1 MGNQASSPFASA
13 IAEQQQQLLSRTMRP
28 TPEVK
33 PAPDTNLEIAK
44 LRIEL
49 NMAKNDV
56 KSKQDQ
62 YDKLVP
68 EEANARKTFEAQK
81 LLTTYV
87 ESKDEQFNNEIKLY
101 NVLLEQVDA
110 LANNGAIDF
119 AKKYQ
124 KELEKKEALVYAKHA
139 ENKEKAFT
147 NRRRFL
153 DSDPQKPIGGFFNF
167 QSTDSQIMLAFWISY
182 ILMIGAIS
190 IIVIYKYGAYMGSVK
205 NVAILMSLAIFI
217 MIMIAHSI
225 IQAIATR

>member
-1 MGNQASSPFASA
+1 MGNKGSSPFASA
-13 IAEQQQQLLSRTMRP
+13 IAQQQQQLLSQTTRP
-28 TPEVK
+28 IPEVQ
-33 PAPDTNLEIAK
+33 PTPDTNSEIAK

-68 EEANARKTFEAQK
+68 EEANARKTFETQK
-81 LLTTYV
+81 VLNTYV
-87 ESKDEQFNNEIKLY
+87 SAKDEQFNNELKIY
-101 NVLLEQVDA
+101 NVLLDQVDA
-110 LANNGAIDF
+110 LANNGAVDF

-124 KELEKKEALVYAKHA
+124 NELKKKEVLVYSTHM

-182 ILMIGAIS
+182 ILMICTIS
-190 IIVIYKYGAYMGSVK
+190 IIVIYKYGAYFGSAK
-205 NVAILMSLAIFI
+205 NIVILMCLAIFI
-217 MIMIAHSI
+217 MIIVAHSI
-225 IQAIATR
+225 IQAVATR

>member
-13 IAEQQQQLLSRTMRP
+13 IAEQQKQLLSRANIP
-28 TPEVK
+28 KPEVQ
-33 PAPDTNLEIAK
+33 PVPDVNSEIAK

-56 KSKQDQ
+56 RSKQDQ

-68 EEANARKTFEAQK
+68 EEANERKTFEAKK
-81 LLTTYV
+81 LLDAYV
-87 ESKDEQFNNEIKLY
+87 LAKDEQFNNELKLY
-101 NVLLEQVDA
+101 NVILEQVDT
-110 LANNGAIDF
+110 LANNGAVDF

-147 NRRRFL
+147 HRRRFL

-182 ILMIGAIS
+182 VLMIGTIS
-190 IIVIYKYGAYMGSVK
+190 IIVIYKYGAYLGSAK
-205 NVAILMSLAIFI
+205 NVAILMTLAIFI

-225 IQAIATR
+225 IQAVATR